1 MRIKQIIKLIFTL
14 IYLQITLLIVGCK
27 TNSQMRDAEIEKN
40 ALKISESFD
49 ATKIDIFRK
58 WRFFKR
64 GTANVWDKISGDS
77 CIYRCVYLD
86 KKSSIILRVQEPNNF
101 MYDFNKNIQIDTSF
115 WQIIIVQYNDGL
127 MNLYGVN
134 RNGIDVPILNN
145 IKTVSIFISQNPFKK
160 FKELSELSDSFQFYS
175 VDYYKRLGGII
186 RFNLSTQHSLYY
198 IPDIELIDP
207 EVKQIWKDR
216 FQKGK
221 QIKKNWILI
230 KLDKPIDN

>member
-1 MRIKQIIKLIFTL
+1 MCIKQIIKLISTI
-14 IYLQITLLIVGCK
+14 IYIQVTLLIVGCK
-27 TNSQMRDAEIEKN
+27 TNSQMIDADIEKN
-40 ALKISESFD
+40 ALKISESFG

-86 KKSSIILRVQEPNNF
+86 EESSIILRVQEPNNF

-115 WQIIIVQYNDGL
+115 WQIIIVQYKDGL
-127 MNLYGVN
+127 MKLYGVN
-134 RNGIDVPILNN
+134 RNGNDVPILNN
-145 IKTVSIFISQNPFKK
+145 IKTDSIFNSQNPFKK
-160 FKELSELSDSFQFYS
+160 FKELSELSNSFKFYN
-175 VDYYKRLGGII
+175 VDYYKKLGGMI
-186 RFNLSTQHSLYY
+186 RFNLSPQYSLYY

-207 EVKQIWKDR
+207 KFKQLWKDR

-221 QIKKNWILI
+221 KVKKNWIII
-230 KLDKPIDN
+230 KT